1 MALLAIFLDGFPS
14 DRGPE
19 NFMSAA
25 ARSEVSPGEGKDG
38 PSRDDALMISVDRE
52 FQWPAAPP
60 NASEF
65 AIIFGGQMKVIVLP
79 SSGIF
84 WNIRGLLVPD
94 NDLIS

>member
-1 MALLAIFLDGFPS
+1 MA
-14 DRGPE
+14 
-19 NFMSAA
+19 
-25 ARSEVSPGEGKDG
+25 
-38 PSRDDALMISVDRE
+38 SR
-52 FQWPAAPP
+52 PP

-94 NDLIS
+94 DDLIS